1 MPLSGEMPK
10 IALCHA
16 EPVRHSAANG
26 PERSEGAQGKL
37 REASLFCWRKNGQ
50 RILRFPQNDNQRAP
64 SSDFWIQRTR
74 SGAEVATLQNI

>member
-50 RILRFPQNDNQRAP
+50 GILRFAQN
-64 SSDFWIQRTR
+64 
-74 SGAEVATLQNI
+74 